1 MPGPPAA
8 WRGQWKALAQPSLNW
23 LLAFVPVAV
32 VLELI
37 HGPPAGI
44 FVASCLA
51 IIPLAGW
58 MGRATEHLA
67 HRTGEGL
74 GGLLNATF
82 GNAAELIIGIMA
94 LRAGLYEV
102 VKASLTGSIIG
113 NNLLVLGASFF
124 AGGLRHPRQ
133 TFNATA
139 ASMGATMLTLAA
151 IGLVVPHSF
160 LTMLHG
166 SRPRETQLSLAI
178 AVILLLTYG
187 ISLLFS
193 LRTHRHLFVGK
204 EAEEEGATE
213 APWSL
218 GRSLGVLILATA
230 AVAVISEFLVG
241 AMEATTRAWGLTQ
254 VFVGVIIVAI
264 VGNAA
269 EHSSAILMALKD
281 KMDLSLHIALGSS
294 LQIAYFVAPVLV
306 FLSYA
311 LGEPM
316 DLAFTPAEVLAVV
329 LSVMIVGQAAADG
342 ESHWFEGVQL
352 LSVYLIL
359 ALVFYLLPAP

>member
-1 MPGPPAA
+1 MSISHPS
-8 WRGQWKALAQPSLNW
+8 RRWKALVRPSLNW
-23 LLAFVPVAV
+23 LLVFVPAVV
-32 VLELI
+32 VLELT
-37 HGPPAGI
+37 HGPAAWI
-44 FVASCLA
+44 FAVSCLA
-51 IIPLAGW
+51 IIPLARW

-67 HRTGEGL
+67 HRTGEGV

-94 LRAGLYEV
+94 LRTGLYEV

-113 NNLLVLGASFF
+113 NNLLVLGASCL
-124 AGGLRHPRQ
+124 AGGIRYPRQ

-139 ASMGATMLTLAA
+139 SSMGATMLTLAA
-151 IGLVVPHSF
+151 IGLVIPHSF

-166 SRPRETQLSLAI
+166 SPARETQLSLAI
-178 AVILLLTYG
+178 ATILILTYG

-193 LRTHRHLFVGK
+193 LRTHRHLFSGK
-204 EAEEEGATE
+204 GAEEERGE
-213 APWSL
+213 AEDLPWSL
-218 GRSLGVLILATA
+218 GRSLGILLLATT
-230 AVAVISEFLVG
+230 AVAVVSEFMVG
-241 AMEATTRAWGLTQ
+241 AIAETTQAWGLTQ

-264 VGNAA
+264 GGNAA
-269 EHSSAILMALKD
+269 EHSSAILVAMKD
-281 KMDLSLHIALGSS
+281 KMDLSLNIALGSS

-311 LGEPM
+311 LGRPM

-329 LSVMIVGQAAADG
+329 LSVVIVGQVASDG
-342 ESHWFEGVQL
+342 ESHWFEGIQL

-359 ALVFYLLPAP
+359 ALVFYFLPAS

>member
-1 MPGPPAA
+1 MKAT
-8 WRGQWKALAQPSLNW
+8 WKAAAQPSLNW
-23 LLAFVPVAV
+23 LLAFVPVV
-32 VLELI
+32 VILELV
-37 HGPPAGI
+37 HGPPAWI
-44 FVASCLA
+44 FVSSCLA

-124 AGGLRHPRQ
+124 AGGLRYPRQ

-139 ASMGATMLTLAA
+139 AGMGATMLTLAA

-160 LTMLHG
+160 LTLLHG

-178 AVILLLTYG
+178 ALLLLLTYG
-187 ISLLFS
+187 LSLLFS
-193 LRTHRHLFVGK
+193 LWTHRHLFVGK
-204 EAEEEGATE
+204 KAEEEAVE

-218 GRSLGVLILATA
+218 GRSLGVLVLATA

-241 AMEATTRAWGLTQ
+241 VLEETTRAWGLTQ
-254 VFVGVIIVAI
+254 VFVGVIIVAT

-269 EHSSAILMALKD
+269 EHSSAILMAMKD

-294 LQIAYFVAPVLV
+294 LQIAYFVAPILV

-329 LSVMIVGQAAADG
+329 LSVMIVGQAASDG
-342 ESHWFEGVQL
+342 ESHWFEGIQL

-359 ALVFYLLPAP
+359 ALVFYFLPGP

>member
-1 MPGPPAA
+1 MSTARPSFA
-8 WRGQWKALAQPSLNW
+8 WKALARPSLNW
-23 LLAFVPVAV
+23 LLVFVPVVV
-32 VLELI
+32 VLELT
-37 HGPPAGI
+37 HGPAGWI
-44 FVASCLA
+44 FVTSCLA

-67 HRTGEGL
+67 HRTGEGI

-94 LRAGLYEV
+94 LRAGLYDV

-113 NNLLVLGASFF
+113 NNLLVLGASFL
-124 AGGLRHPRQ
+124 AGGVRFPRQ

-139 ASMGATMLTLAA
+139 SSMGATMLTLAA
-151 IGLVVPHSF
+151 IGLVIPHSF

-166 SRPRETQLSLAI
+166 SQAREIQLSLAI
-178 AVILLLTYG
+178 AIILMITYG
-187 ISLLFS
+187 ISLIFS
-193 LRTHRHLFVGK
+193 LLTHRHLFSGK
-204 EAEEEGATE
+204 AADQEANETDE
-213 APWSL
+213 PVWSL
-218 GRSLGVLILATA
+218 GRSVGVLLLAAA

-241 AMEATTRAWGLTQ
+241 AIEETTHAWGLTQ
-254 VFVGVIIVAI
+254 VFIGVVIVAI

-269 EHSSAILMALKD
+269 EHSSAILMAMKD
-281 KMDLSLHIALGSS
+281 KMDLSLNIALGSS
-294 LQIAYFVAPVLV
+294 LQIAYFVAPILV

-311 LGEPM
+311 CGKPM

-329 LSVMIVGQAAADG
+329 LSVVIVGQAASDG
-342 ESHWFEGVQL
+342 ESNWFEGVQL

-359 ALVFYLLPAP
+359 ALVFYFLP